1 MAVITYCL
9 VLTSGNIQLP
19 SPLGSTAWLKL
30 GLLLKLGQIFL
41 PEDPFSSG
49 ACKYHSVIVMFSLLQ
64 PSPQGFHPLPGYSV
78 KETAGTGITPD
89 SELSL
94 KNRWGGGRGGREVG
108 GKGMPFISLLLLVS
122 IQETLRSV
130 DLIFLL
136 ATGHLRKLMKATD
149 TLSNSH

>member
-1 MAVITYCL
+1 MPLETGTMVVLNMAVIAHCL

-19 SPLGSTAWLKL
+19 SPLGSTAWLRL
-30 GLLLKLGQIFL
+30 GLLSKLGQIFL

-94 KNRWGGGRGGREVG
+94 KNRRGWGGGGKWGGRNAFHQSVTS
-108 GKGMPFISLLLLVS
+108 SLNP
-122 IQETLRSV
+122 
-130 DLIFLL
+130 
-136 ATGHLRKLMKATD
+136 G
-149 TLSNSH
+149 NP